1 MSFIGATEGES
12 PRDRV
17 GIGRLVATNHS
28 GRFIWSHRRLL
39 ARVTRGELGA
49 RYAGSVLG
57 PLWAVI
63 APALILAVY
72 AVVYMFIFRVRV
84 VTLDS
89 AGYVLYVFA
98 GLVPY
103 LACAEAVS
111 TGVSSVITNKS
122 VLNNTVFPID
132 LAPVKAVLLAQTT
145 MATGLVITIGGVLL
159 TRRAHWTLLLVPVVW
174 LLLIMSVM
182 GINWI
187 ISLLNVVFRDLQ
199 NLVTAL
205 LMVMLIVSPIAYTA
219 SMVPDS
225 LRGIILINPFAY
237 FVIAFQELI
246 VLGQSPTTLQ
256 WIVLVAMSLAFFA
269 IGGWFFT
276 RTKPVLVDY
285 V

>member
-1 MSFIGATEGES
+1 MSIIGATDGDTPKERFGL
-12 PRDRV
+12 
-17 GIGRLVATNHS
+17 GRLITANHS

-49 RYAGSVLG
+49 RYAGSLLG
-57 PLWAVI
+57 PVWAVV
-63 APALILAVY
+63 APALILGVY
-72 AVVYMFIFRVRV
+72 AVVYMLIFRVRV
-84 VTLDS
+84 TGLDS
-89 AGYVLYVFA
+89 AGYVLYIFA

-132 LAPVKAVLLAQTT
+132 LAPVKAVLLSQTT
-145 MATGLVITIGGVLL
+145 MATGLAITVGGVLL
-159 TRRAHWTLLLVPVVW
+159 TGRAHWTVLLVPIVW
-174 LLLIMSVM
+174 LLLVMSVI

-205 LMVMLIVSPIAYTA
+205 LMVMLIVSPIAYTS

-225 LRGIILINPFAY
+225 LRGIILVNPFAY
-237 FVIAFQELI
+237 FVIAFQKLL
-246 VLGQSPTTLQ
+246 VLGEAPSTVQ
-256 WIVLVAMSLAFFA
+256 WVVLVSMSLAFFA